1 MVNENNRNDI
11 IFIGLNIV
19 IITLLHYFTTATKW
33 DIHDFYRRL
42 YYIPIIVSAYKFRLR
57 GGIFASLIVFLFYA
71 PHMLI
76 YFREI
81 NMASL
86 NQVLEIVM
94 FVVIGSI
101 TGFLAESDFKKKLM
115 LRIQIKKVTDLE
127 NYTQNILNSIT
138 NGLIAVDRDL
148 KIKSINKEG
157 EKLFKLDEYYLGK
170 KLDGLF
176 IEYKEIENLL
186 IDVLEE
192 NKKMLNIETKCK
204 SKNGNSLDVKLLV
217 YPLKNTTEKIEGL
230 VLIIEDISEIKKLEN
245 QVRRADKLSA
255 VGELASGVAHEIRNP
270 LGIIKTISQTI
281 NEDIKDNNI
290 EEEEIKEG
298 IGIII
303 HEIDRA
309 NSVIKGLLDFAKPS
323 VCQIKIQSID
333 KLLKDI
339 VLITNKY
346 AKQQNVKINYTC
358 KEDKNILIDGE
369 KLKQAFVNIIFNSVH
384 AMQSGGN
391 LNINLCIQKD
401 WVKISF
407 EDEGIGIPKNKLEKI
422 FEPFYTTKD
431 IGTGLGLS
439 ITHRIIEE
447 HKGYINVES
456 EIGKGTKLDIYI
468 PSNHQEGD
476 EKIEKDINC
485 R

>member
-1 MVNENNRNDI
+1 
-11 IFIGLNIV
+11 
-19 IITLLHYFTTATKW
+19 
-33 DIHDFYRRL
+33 
-42 YYIPIIVSAYKFRLR
+42 
-57 GGIFASLIVFLFYA
+57 
-71 PHMLI
+71 
-76 YFREI
+76 
-81 NMASL
+81 
-86 NQVLEIVM
+86 
-94 FVVIGSI
+94 
-101 TGFLAESDFKKKLM
+101 
-115 LRIQIKKVTDLE
+115 
-127 NYTQNILNSIT
+127 
-138 NGLIAVDRDL
+138 
-148 KIKSINKEG
+148 
-157 EKLFKLDEYYLGK
+157 
-170 KLDGLF
+170 
-176 IEYKEIENLL
+176 
-186 IDVLEE
+186 
-192 NKKMLNIETKCK
+192 MLNIETKCK
-204 SKNGNSLDVKLLV
+204 GKNGNILDVKLLV

-230 VLIIEDISEIKKLEN
+230 VLVIEDISEIKKLEN

-281 NEDIKDNNI
+281 NEDIKDDNI

-323 VCQIKIQSID
+323 VCQIKVQSID

-346 AKQQNVKINYTC
+346 AKQQNVKINYIC

-391 LNINLCIQKD
+391 LNISLCIQKD
-401 WVKISF
+401 WVNISF
-407 EDEGIGIPKNKLEKI
+407 EDEGTGIPKDKLEKI

-447 HKGYINVES
+447 HKGYINIES

-468 PSNHQEGD
+468 PSKNEKGD
-476 EKIEKDINC
+476 KKIEKDINC

>member
-1 MVNENNRNDI
+1 MVNENNKRDL
-11 IFIGLNIV
+11 IFIGSNIV
-19 IITLLHYFTTATKW
+19 IITLLHYFTTSAKW

-81 NMASL
+81 NIASL
-86 NQVLEIVM
+86 NQILEIVM

-115 LRIQIKKVTDLE
+115 LKIQIKKITDLE

-157 EKLFKLDEYYLGK
+157 QELFNLDEYYLEK
-170 KLDGLF
+170 KLDSLF
-176 IEYKEIENLL
+176 IEYENIEKKITDLL
-186 IDVLEE
+186 IE

-204 SKNGNSLDVKLLV
+204 SKNGNILDVKLLS
-217 YPLKNTTEKIEGL
+217 YPLKNTTGNIEGV
-230 VLIIEDISEIKKLEN
+230 VLIIEDISEIKKLEK

-290 EEEEIKEG
+290 EQEEIKEG
-298 IGIII
+298 IDIII

-323 VCQIKIQSID
+323 ICQIKIQGID
-333 KLLKDI
+333 KLLNDI
-339 VLITNKY
+339 VLITSKY
-346 AKQQNVKINYTC
+346 AKQQDVRINYTC

-384 AMQSGGN
+384 AMQRGGN
-391 LNINLCIQKD
+391 LNISLCIQKD

-468 PSNHQEGD
+468 PSNHEKGD

>member
-1 MVNENNRNDI
+1 MVNENNKKDL

-115 LRIQIKKVTDLE
+115 LRIQIKKITDLE

-138 NGLIAVDRDL
+138 NGLISVDREL
-148 KIKSINKEG
+148 KVKSINKEG
-157 EKLFKLDEYYLGK
+157 KELFNLDEHYLGK
-170 KLDGLF
+170 KLDKLF
-176 IEYKEIENLL
+176 VDCKKVEKDLT
-186 IDVLEE
+186 DVLEE

-204 SKNGNSLDVKLLV
+204 GKNGNILDVKLLV

-230 VLIIEDISEIKKLEN
+230 VLVIEDISEIKKLEN

-281 NEDIKDNNI
+281 NEDIKDDNI

-323 VCQIKIQSID
+323 VCQIKVQSID

-346 AKQQNVKINYTC
+346 AKQQNVKINYIC

-391 LNINLCIQKD
+391 LNISLCIQKD
-401 WVKISF
+401 WVNISF
-407 EDEGIGIPKNKLEKI
+407 EDEGTGIPKDKLEKI

-447 HKGYINVES
+447 HKGYINIES

-468 PSNHQEGD
+468 PSKNEKGD
-476 EKIEKDINC
+476 KKIEKDINC